1 MTPTP
6 LIRIVDD
13 EADVRDTLSALFA
26 AEGWPVKAY
35 ESAEA
40 FLTEDAPS
48 VLGCLVLDVQ
58 MPGLTGP
65 ELQDK
70 MTARGITLPIVFF
83 SGHGTMESAV
93 RAMKK
98 GAVNFLAKTVSR
110 AELVSAVSEA
120 LSSQSLPSGLSDTA
134 LVAAYRRLTDLERHV
149 AQLAAE
155 GLVNG
160 DIAKALGLTPKTVR
174 NQKVLVKQKLG
185 AETSAD
191 LITVIKKAEAL
202 LHADQP

>member
-1 MTPTP
+1 MTHAP

-13 EADVRDTLSALFA
+13 EADVRHSLSCLFA
-26 AEGWPVKAY
+26 AEGWAVKTY

-48 VLGCLVLDVQ
+48 IPGCLVLDVQ

-65 ELQDK
+65 QLQEK
-70 MTARGITLPIVFF
+70 LAARGITLPVVFF
-83 SGHGTMESAV
+83 SGHGTLESAV

-110 AELVSAVSEA
+110 AELIDAVSEA
-120 LSSQSLPSGLSDTA
+120 LQPQSVSGLSDAA
-134 LVAAYRRLTDLERHV
+134 LVAAYQRLTDLERHV
-149 AQLAAE
+149 AQLAAA

-160 DIAKALGLTPKTVR
+160 DIAKKLGITPKTVR
-174 NQKVLVKQKLG
+174 NQKVLVKQKLS

-191 LITVIKKAEAL
+191 LMAAVKRAEAL
-202 LHADQP
+202 AAHA